1 MNSPAARGKKKKKL
15 KCCTHKQHKC
25 PLKSPKLK
33 LTNSFFTIRHVRGNY
48 NPPLLSYAQ
57 PLQSFVHP
65 VDHVSPADV
74 RVVGAVSLVAV
85 RGSVNIS

>member
-1 MNSPAARGKKKKKL
+1 ML
-15 KCCTHKQHKC
+15 ECL
-25 PLKSPKLK
+25 LKSHKFK
-33 LTNSFFTIRHVRGNY
+33 LTNSVFTIRHVRRNY

-65 VDHVSPADV
+65 VDHVSHTDV

-85 RGSVNIS
+85 KGSVNVSVILVTFYNYMTMEKF